1 MRHVSAVLFTEEHFF
16 IVWLYR
22 TLFIHPSTSIRVV
35 CLLWIVLLW
44 RFTCKFF
51 CRGVFI
57 SLGQIGRSRTDEPY
71 GNSVL
76 TFWGTAK
83 LFLKVA
89 APYYIPARNIRGSDL
104 STFLST
110 LVTVHLFFFFFTVAV
125 WAGGNW
131 YFTVALIWFLWRLTT
146 EHPLCVSVTCALR
159 NVCSNPLPVFKLH
172 CFYYGFFMCSGYK
185 SDMICRYFLLSVIF
199 SFS

>member
-1 MRHVSAVLFTEEHFF
+1 MRHVSALLFTEEHFF

-110 LVTVHLFFFFFTVAV
+110 LVTVHLFFFFFYCSRLSWRELVFHC
-125 WAGGNW
+125 G
-131 YFTVALIWFLWRLTT
+131 FDLISLKTNDWTSFVCIGHLCLEKRL
-146 EHPLCVSVTCALR
+146 
-159 NVCSNPLPVFKLH
+159 FK
-172 CFYYGFFMCSGYK
+172 
-185 SDMICRYFLLSVIF
+185 
-199 SFS
+199 SFARF